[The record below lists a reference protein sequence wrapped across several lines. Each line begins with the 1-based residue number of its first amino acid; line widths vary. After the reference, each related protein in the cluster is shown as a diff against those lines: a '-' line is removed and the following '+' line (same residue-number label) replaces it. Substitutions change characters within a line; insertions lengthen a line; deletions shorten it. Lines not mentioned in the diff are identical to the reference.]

1 MLFCSPYVV
10 ESLPN
15 LENTDQA
22 PNMRGPFNCCQID
35 LQVPSEHSDCRGM
48 VAEMSQFMRAS
59 IEKVP
64 RAQNLVV
71 YKMS

>member
-1 MLFCSPYVV
+1 V

-15 LENTDQA
+15 LENFDKA
-22 PNMRGPFNCCQID
+22 PDIDGPFNCCQID
-35 LQVPSEHSDCRGM
+35 LQVPSEHSDRRGV

-71 YKMS
+71 YKMSCAEPA